1 MQNRI
6 FTMTKLFRK
15 KDAVTMIEAAQ
26 ASGGLK
32 RTLTVAN
39 LVTLGVGAIVG
50 TGIFVLTGH
59 AAADHAG
66 PALTISFLISAVGC
80 VFAGLC
86 YAEFAAMIPVSGSVY
101 SYSYATMGEFL
112 AWFIGWDLVLEYL
125 FACST
130 VAVGWSGYLQ
140 NLLGDLGIVLPQ
152 HLQCSL
158 FDHSRIVNGE
168 VVHGLI
174 NFPAVCVVA
183 IVTAF
188 LFSGVKQSAWVNNVI
203 VIIKVCVIL
212 LFIGFGL
219 SYVNVENWTPYIPE
233 RITDA
238 AGHAH
243 FGWSGIFRG
252 AAVVFFAY
260 IGFDALSTTAQETR
274 NPQRDMPKGILLSLG
289 ICALLY
295 VAVTAVLTGIIHY
308 SNLHVDAPIALAIDS
323 VGKGL
328 AWLSPFIKL
337 GALAGL
343 SSVILVMMLGQSR
356 IYYAISNDG
365 LLPGALSRI
374 HHKSGVPRNATV
386 LASIATGAI
395 AGFLPLAMLGE
406 LVSIGTLLAF
416 TIVCVSIVVLR
427 KTQPTLKRPFK
438 VPLVPFVPLLGAAIC
453 LLQMLSL
460 PWNTWLRLIVWTVVG
475 VILYF
480 SYGFWH
486 SRLREK

>member
-1 MQNRI
+1 MS
-6 FTMTKLFRK
+6 KLFRK
-15 KDAVTMIEAAQ
+15 KDTAAMLEEAARDN
-26 ASGGLK
+26 GGLK
-32 RTLTVAN
+32 RTLTVTN
-39 LVTLGVGAIVG
+39 LVTLGIGAIVG

-59 AAADHAG
+59 AAAEHAG
-66 PALTISFLISAVGC
+66 PALTISFLISALGC
-80 VFAGLC
+80 VLAGLC

-112 AWFIGWDLVLEYL
+112 AWFIGWDLILEYL

-130 VAVGWSGYLQ
+130 VAVGWSGYMQ
-140 NLLGDLGIVLPQ
+140 NLLGDLGIILPQ
-152 HLQCSL
+152 SLQCSI
-158 FDHSRIVNGE
+158 FDHKIVNGE
-168 VVHGLI
+168 TIHGLI

-188 LFSGVKQSAWVNNVI
+188 LFTGVKQSAWVNNVI
-203 VIIKVCVIL
+203 VVIKVCVVL

-219 SYVNVENWTPYIPE
+219 SYVNTDNWFPYIPE

-238 AGHAH
+238 AGHSH

-289 ICALLY
+289 ICAILY
-295 VAVTAVLTGIIHY
+295 VAVTAVLTGIVHY

-328 AWLSPFIKL
+328 AWLGPFIKL
-337 GALAGL
+337 GAIAGL

-356 IYYAISNDG
+356 IYYAISSDG
-365 LLPGALSRI
+365 LLPGELSI
-374 HHKSGVPRNATV
+374 VHHKSGVPRNATI
-386 LASIATGAI
+386 LASIATGTI
-395 AGFLPLAMLGE
+395 AGLLPLTVLGE

-416 TIVCVSIVVLR
+416 TIVCISIIVLR
-427 KTQPTLKRPFK
+427 KTQPELKRPFK

-453 LLQMLSL
+453 LLQMVSL
-460 PWNTWLRLIVWTVVG
+460 PWNTWLRLIIWTVVG
-475 VILYF
+475 IVLYF

-486 SRLREK
+486 SRLRGKGIE